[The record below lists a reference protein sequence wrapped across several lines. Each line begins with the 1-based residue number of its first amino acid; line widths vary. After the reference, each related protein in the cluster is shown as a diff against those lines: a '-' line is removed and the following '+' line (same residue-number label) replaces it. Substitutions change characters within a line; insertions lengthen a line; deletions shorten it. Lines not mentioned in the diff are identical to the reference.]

1 MASPFLIAILIL
13 AIFLMIIVVILFVR
27 SRRTL
32 VATTSTPSRVP
43 CSGPPP
49 TPVNLTASN
58 PQADVLTLTWSRTT
72 TALSYTAYLAD
83 RPNFTINQALQSRT
97 TSNNSASF
105 GNLAL
110 GTNYHLKVRATN
122 SCGDSALS
130 NEISFVMP
138 FTFPRRFVIQN
149 RLNPA
154 LKLCDVH
161 ENPFAPS
168 DRVNAN
174 AFCTTGTSLFF
185 YQIRDKTIRQ
195 ISRPNRCLTRTNN
208 PNGIFFNQCGSNDPN
223 QVWEYSNQTTNL
235 CDVILGN
242 DCVNLSPNFTPEGGV
257 ITHGT
262 PINNILSDWLI
273 TGN

>member
-1 MASPFLIAILIL
+1 MASSLLIAILIL
-13 AIFLMIIVVILFVR
+13 AIILMLIVVILFIR

-32 VATTSTPSRVP
+32 VATTSSPSKVP
-43 CSGPPP
+43 CSSPPP
-49 TPVNLTASN
+49 IPVNLTASN
-58 PQADVLTLTWSRTT
+58 PQAGVLTLTWSRTT

-83 RPNFTINQALQSRT
+83 KPNFTVKQALQSRT

-110 GTNYHLKVRATN
+110 GTQYHLKVTATN
-122 SCGDSALS
+122 SCGDSAFS
-130 NEISFVMP
+130 TEISFAMP
-138 FTFPRRFVIQN
+138 FTFPRRFVIQS
-149 RLNPA
+149 RLNPV

-168 DRVNAN
+168 DKVNAN

-208 PNGIFFNQCGSNDPN
+208 PNAIFFNQCGSNDAN

-235 CDVILGN
+235 CEVILGT
-242 DCVNLSPNFTPEGGV
+242 DCINLSPTFTTEGGV
-257 ITHGT
+257 ATHGP
-262 PINNILSDWLI
+262 PINDSLSNWLI
-273 TGN
+273 TGS